1 MKLKKDKYLVRICEY
16 LDSTSDYTFFIKRK
30 RNTLFS
36 FWDKIVVY
44 YWQSDSVKKLI
55 RFESYE
61 KALIFCDEYDV
72 YNTEKIILENGN
84 YTINTDKICNSV
96 CRGKL

>member
-1 MKLKKDKYLVRICEY
+1 MRLEKDKYLIRICEY
-16 LDSTSDYTFFIKRK
+16 LDSRSAYTFFIKRK

-36 FWDKIVVY
+36 FWDKMIVY
-44 YWQSDSVKKLI
+44 YWYSDSVKNLM
-55 RFESYE
+55 RFKSYE
-61 KALIFCDEYDV
+61 DAIDFCDEYDV
-72 YNTEKIILENGN
+72 YNTEKIILKGDD